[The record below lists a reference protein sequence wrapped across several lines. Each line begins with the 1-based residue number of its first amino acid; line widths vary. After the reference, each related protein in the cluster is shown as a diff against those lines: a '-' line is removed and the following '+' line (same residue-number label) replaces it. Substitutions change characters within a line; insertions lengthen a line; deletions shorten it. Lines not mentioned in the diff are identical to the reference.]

1 MIELK
6 NVSVG
11 YGEKK
16 IVENVSAK
24 FPDGEFIC
32 ILGRNGSGKT
42 TLLKAMAGIQGCS
55 GQILLDGRD
64 IGQMTR
70 IERAKEVAYMPQVR
84 QIPSIDAETLIS
96 HGRFPHLGFSRIM
109 SLKDRKTLLRAAET
123 ASVLDIL
130 DRRVP
135 ELSGGERQ
143 RVYLA
148 MVIAQDAGTILL
160 DEPATYMDISH
171 QVEIMRIL
179 SRLRSEGK
187 NIIMVAHDLPQA
199 FTYATKI
206 IILHDGEIAAEG
218 PPEILCS
225 SPVVGD
231 VFGMAME
238 QSGSETELYSYH
250 LVKKTMEA
258 KYILRRG

>member
-42 TLLKAMAGIQGCS
+42 TLLKAMAGIQDCS

-70 IERAKEVAYMPQVR
+70 IERAKQVAYMPQVR

-109 SLKDRKTLLRAAET
+109 SLKDRETVLRAAET

-171 QVEIMRIL
+171 QVVTTRASTRAEKVT
-179 SRLRSEGK
+179 SS
-187 NIIMVAHDLPQA
+187 
-199 FTYATKI
+199 TTK
-206 IILHDGEIAAEG
+206 
-218 PPEILCS
+218 
-225 SPVVGD
+225 
-231 VFGMAME
+231 
-238 QSGSETELYSYH
+238 
-250 LVKKTMEA
+250 
-258 KYILRRG
+258 